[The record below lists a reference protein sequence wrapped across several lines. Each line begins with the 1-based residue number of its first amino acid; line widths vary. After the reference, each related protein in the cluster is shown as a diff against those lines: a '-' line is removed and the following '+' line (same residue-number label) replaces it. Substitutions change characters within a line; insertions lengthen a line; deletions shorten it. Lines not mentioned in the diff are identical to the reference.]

1 MSIKR
6 LGPDA
11 IDLEPKAIRAP
22 IVTSVSTTSVSSTGG
37 ESVLIYGSNF
47 QPSVAVYLGNTASPT
62 VTQINSNAISFSV
75 PGKDPGTYS
84 LYVVNP
90 NGGSAVLPINVY
102 SLDAFWSPGA
112 KLLATL
118 TKNNRSMSQLIT
130 MDSGSNYTLTGSLP
144 SGITFNANTNLVA
157 GTISNVLIDST
168 TYNFTLRAYHTG
180 YNVYFSKDYSIE
192 FVSTYPT
199 WSTAANIGTFSQASF
214 SATVTAT
221 SDSNVT
227 YSLRNALPT
236 GFTLNSNTGV
246 ISGAIT
252 APDASQGTITNFYTT
267 IRAIDQEY
275 NYTDRTFT
283 LVYVPSVPVFV
294 TVPVLSY
301 AYRTYAYSQ
310 NIVASGFGTMTYS
323 VTTGSLPPGLSLS
336 SAGVISGT
344 PTTLGTYNF
353 GGKAANQ
360 YGQSVTQ
367 TFTLIVYGPYVEATG
382 GTVTTSGGYR
392 IHTFTSTAG
401 FVVNTCPPASKANVL
416 IVAGGGGGGA
426 GPGGGGGAGGYLNII
441 GTLAENTTY
450 SVIVGSGGTGATPM
464 YAGGPYGGDG
474 VIRSGLSG
482 FDSSAFGNTAIGGG
496 FGAKGDGTGI
506 NGGGGGSGGGG
517 GGRYN
522 NGANPVGVGGQGFAI
537 NGVTQ
542 GYAGGTGQTNAGGG
556 GGGAGGAGGTSGG
569 GNGITLPFVG
579 GNAVGGANGGGTASG
594 VTAYGGGGGGT
605 NAFGFTNAG
614 ITSGSNGTT
623 YGSGGGGGAGGFG
636 SYAYYTYNAGGGNGY
651 NGVVVIRYPYV

>member
-22 IVTSVSTTSVSSTGG
+22 LVTSISTTSVSSTGG
-37 ESVLIYGSNF
+37 ESVVIYGSNF

-62 VTQINSNAISFSV
+62 VTQINSTAISFSV

-118 TKNNRSMSQLIT
+118 TKTNTSMSQLIA
-130 MDSGSNYTLTGSLP
+130 MDSGANYTLTGSLP
-144 SGITFNANTNLVA
+144 SGITFDANTQLVS

-168 TYNFTLRAYHTG
+168 TYNFTLRAYHIG
-180 YNVYFSKDYSIE
+180 YQVYFSKDYSIE
-192 FVSTYPT
+192 FVATYPT
-199 WSTAANIGTFSQASF
+199 WNTSANIGVFNPSPFT
-214 SATVTAT
+214 ATVSAT

-252 APDASQGTITNFYTT
+252 APDASQGGVTNFYTT

-283 LVYVPSVPVFV
+283 LIYVPSVPAFV
-294 TVPVLSY
+294 TVPVLPNSY
-301 AYRTYAYSQ
+301 QTYAYTQ
-310 NIVASGFGTMTYS
+310 NILASGFGTMSYS
-323 VTTGSLPPGLSLS
+323 VVSGSLPPGLSMS
-336 SAGVISGT
+336 SLGVISGT

-360 YGQSVTQ
+360 FGQTVTQ
-367 TFTLIVYGPYVEATG
+367 TFTLIVYSPYVQATG
-382 GTVTTSGGYR
+382 GAVTTAGGFR
-392 IHTFTSTAG
+392 IHTFTSSSS
-401 FVVNTCPPASKANVL
+401 FVVSSAPPGARANVL

-426 GPGGGGGAGGYLNII
+426 GPGGGGGAGGYLNTIS
-441 GTLAENTTY
+441 TLAENTTY
-450 SVIVGSGGTGATPM
+450 PLTVGSGGPGATDM
-464 YAGGPYGGDG
+464 GAGAPYGGDG
-474 VIRSGLSG
+474 VIRSGLAG

-496 FGAKGDGTGI
+496 FGAKGDGTGA

-517 GGRYN
+517 GGRFN
-522 NGANPVGVGGQGFAI
+522 NAANPVGVGGQGFAI
-537 NGVTQ
+537 NGITQ

-569 GNGITLPFVG
+569 GAGITLPFVG
-579 GNAVGGANGGGTASG
+579 GNAVGGANAGGTASANTVWG
-594 VTAYGGGGGGT
+594 AGGGGT
-605 NAFGFTNAG
+605 NSFAFRNDG
-614 ITSGSNGTT
+614 IVKGKDATT

-636 SYAYYTYNAGGGNGY
+636 GYAFYTYNAGGGAGFG
-651 NGVVVIRYPYV
+651 GVIVIRYPYV